1 MAFNVANFASNINQY
16 GTLQTNRFE
25 VLITRPQGLSA
36 GYNFRG
42 PLLTFRAEQVK
53 LPGFESALYDSRRY
67 GVGPLFKVA
76 TGVQNVQT
84 TISFVETDRNDIL
97 KLFYEW
103 SNLIVDY
110 KSFRTDGAIT
120 ERALFATGYKS
131 DFVSKIDI
139 KIFNNTGIKSR
150 YNELSGSSRNDTAQ
164 GPVTTVTLVDA
175 FPSNISETALSWSDN
190 NSLCKVNVTFESPS
204 WFISTEQ

>member
-25 VLITRPQGLSA
+25 VSIKRPTGLSA
-36 GYNFRG
+36 DYNFRA

-76 TGVQNVQT
+76 TGIQNTQT
-84 TISFVETDRNDIL
+84 TITFIETDRNDIL

-110 KSFRTDGAIT
+110 KSFRTGGPI
-120 ERALFATGYKS
+120 ERSLFATGYKS
-131 DFVSKIDI
+131 DIVSEINI
-139 KIFNNTGIKSR
+139 KIFNNTGVKSR
-150 YNELSGSSRNDTAQ
+150 YNELSGSSRNDTIQ

-175 FPSNISETALSWSDN
+175 FPSNVSETALSWSDN
-190 NSLCKVNVTFESPS
+190 NSLYKVNVTFEFPT
-204 WFISTEQ
+204 WYIETEQ